1 MGSNCGGIRVRAG
14 PGLVPRRLSSAVS
27 TASNWSAGST
37 VASVPVPTS
46 SSISRLGERDTAH
59 RALSLDCLGILCA
72 VTDAGGRRR
81 RRSVRGA
88 AAAAAIGM
96 SLFTVGCGG
105 LDHGTEFLLN
115 ATVRVEPGERFTLSI
130 PSNASAGD
138 DWSVQKQPDPRIAV
152 ASGEEYISDGP
163 ADVAGGGGTRYF
175 VFTAGERG
183 ETIIVLLNCFQQ
195 RCTDGQG
202 PVDDDPLSPRK
213 LTVVVVVD

>member
-1 MGSNCGGIRVRAG
+1 MDPAYRAARPG
-14 PGLVPRRLSSAVS
+14 PTTDA
-27 TASNWSAGST
+27 A
-37 VASVPVPTS
+37 PTS
-46 SSISRLGERDTAH
+46 CRSPGWVRGILPIEH
-59 RALSLDCLGILCA
+59 FSLDCLGILCA
-72 VTDAGGRRR
+72 VMGAGRRR
-81 RRSVRGA
+81 GRSVCGA
-88 AAAAAIGM
+88 AVAAAIGM

-138 DWSVQKQPDPRIAV
+138 DWSVQKQPDPRVAV

-183 ETIIVLLNCFQQ
+183 ETTIVLLNCFQQ
-195 RCTDGQG
+195 RCTDGHG
-202 PVDDDPLSPRK
+202 PVDDDDPLSPRK